1 MSSNSDP
8 TTAAEAFPFTVLST
22 DSGTEARVG
31 LLRTP
36 HGDIETPVFMPVGT
50 HATVKGASA
59 EILEEIGASIIL
71 GNTYHLMLRPGEE
84 TVAGLGGLHGFAGWN
99 RPFLTDSG
107 GFQVFSLAGM
117 RKLDE
122 RGVEFRSHLD
132 GSRQFLG
139 PERSME
145 VQSRLGADICMVF
158 DECPPHPID
167 EAGARKSMELTVRWA
182 GRSAAAFEVERDR
195 RATEGLSRQALFG
208 IVQGSVYGDLRRE
221 CLDRL
226 VDIGFDG
233 YAIGGLSVG
242 EPKEAMYRVTEELA
256 PRMPASHPRY
266 LMGVG
271 TPEDIVESVARGIDM
286 FDCVMPT
293 RNARNGTLFTSHGLV
308 RIKNARYARDE
319 RPVDPECACPT
330 CRRHSRAYL
339 RHLYTCSEVLY
350 PVLATVHNLYFY
362 LDTLRRVRQAVVLKQ
377 FEQFR
382 REFLSELRRGPE

>member
-1 MSSNSDP
+1 
-8 TTAAEAFPFTVLST
+8 
-22 DSGTEARVG
+22 
-31 LLRTP
+31 
-36 HGDIETPVFMPVGT
+36 
-50 HATVKGASA
+50 
-59 EILEEIGASIIL
+59 
-71 GNTYHLMLRPGEE
+71 MLRPGEE
-84 TVAGLGGLHGFAGWN
+84 TVAGLGGLHGFAGWPN
-99 RPFLTDSG
+99 PVLTDSG

-132 GSRQFLG
+132 GSRQFLS

-167 EAGARKSMELTVRWA
+167 EVGARASMELTARWA
-182 GRSAAAFEVERDR
+182 ARSAAAFEIERDR
-195 RATEGLSRQALFG
+195 RASDCLSRQALFG

-242 EPKEAMYRVTEELA
+242 ESKEAMYRVTEETA
-256 PRMPASHPRY
+256 PRMPPTHPRY

-339 RHLYTCSEVLY
+339 RHLYACSEVLY

-362 LDTLRRVRQAVVLKQ
+362 LDTLRRVRQAVVLNQ

>member
-8 TTAAEAFPFTVLST
+8 TTAAEAFPFTVLAT
-22 DSGTEARVG
+22 DSRTEARVG
-31 LLRTP
+31 LFRTP
-36 HGDIETPVFMPVGT
+36 HGDVETPVFMPVGT

-99 RPFLTDSG
+99 RPILTDSG

-132 GSRQFLG
+132 GSRQFLS

-195 RATEGLSRQALFG
+195 RASDCLSRQALFG

-242 EPKEAMYRVTEELA
+242 EPKEEMYRVTEELA

-350 PVLATVHNLYFY
+350 PVLATAHNLYFY
-362 LDTLRRVRQAVVLKQ
+362 LDTLRRVRQAVVLNQ

>member
-1 MSSNSDP
+1 MSSNTDP
-8 TTAAEAFPFTVLST
+8 TTATGAFPFSVLAT
-22 DSGTEARVG
+22 DATTGARVG
-31 LLRTP
+31 VLRTP
-36 HGDIETPVFMPVGT
+36 HGDVETPVFMPVGT
-50 HATVKGASA
+50 HATVKAASA
-59 EILEEIGASIIL
+59 DVLEEIGASIIL

-84 TVAGLGGLHGFAGWN
+84 TIAELGGLHGFSGWR
-99 RPFLTDSG
+99 RPVLTDSG
-107 GFQVFSLAGM
+107 GFQVFSLTGM

-132 GSRQFLG
+132 GSRQFLS

-145 VQSRLGADICMVF
+145 VQSRLGADVCMVF

-167 EAGARKSMELTVRWA
+167 ESGARVSMELTLRWA
-182 GRSAAAFEVERDR
+182 QRSATAFERERER
-195 RATEGLSRQALFG
+195 RGAVSLPPQALFG
-208 IVQGSVYGDLRRE
+208 IIQGSTYGKLRAE

-242 EPKEAMYRVTEELA
+242 EPKDEMYRVTEEIA
-256 PRMPASHPRY
+256 PRMPASSPRY

-293 RNARNGTLFTSHGLV
+293 RNARNGTLFTSEGLV
-308 RIKNARYARDE
+308 RIKNARYARDD
-319 RPVDPECACPT
+319 RPIDPRCACPT
-330 CRRHSRAYL
+330 CRRYSRAYL

-350 PVLATVHNLYFY
+350 PVLATAHNLYFY

>member
-1 MSSNSDP
+1 
-8 TTAAEAFPFTVLST
+8 
-22 DSGTEARVG
+22 
-31 LLRTP
+31 
-36 HGDIETPVFMPVGT
+36 MPVGT
-50 HATVKGASA
+50 HATVKAASA
-59 EILEEIGASIIL
+59 DVLEEIGASIIL

-84 TVAGLGGLHGFAGWN
+84 TIAELGGLHGFSGWR
-99 RPFLTDSG
+99 RPVLTDSG
-107 GFQVFSLAGM
+107 GFQVFSLTGM

-132 GSRQFLG
+132 GSRQFLS

-145 VQSRLGADICMVF
+145 VQSRLGADVCMVF

-167 EAGARKSMELTVRWA
+167 ESGARASMELTLRWA
-182 GRSAAAFEVERDR
+182 QRSATAFERERER
-195 RATEGLSRQALFG
+195 RGAVSLPPQALFG
-208 IVQGSVYGDLRRE
+208 IIQGSTYGKLRAE

-242 EPKEAMYRVTEELA
+242 EPKDEMYRVTEEIA
-256 PRMPASHPRY
+256 PRMPASSPRY

-293 RNARNGTLFTSHGLV
+293 RNARNGTLFTSEGLV
-308 RIKNARYARDE
+308 RIKNARYARDD
-319 RPVDPECACPT
+319 RPIDPRCACPT
-330 CRRHSRAYL
+330 CRRYSRAYL

-350 PVLATVHNLYFY
+350 PVLATAHNLYFY

>member
-1 MSSNSDP
+1 MSSNTDP
-8 TTAAEAFPFTVLST
+8 TTAAGAFPFSVMAT
-22 DSGTEARVG
+22 DATTAARVG
-31 LLRTP
+31 VLRTP
-36 HGDIETPVFMPVGT
+36 HGDVETPVFMPVGT
-50 HATVKGASA
+50 HATVKAASA
-59 EILEEIGASIIL
+59 DVLEELGASIIL

-84 TVAGLGGLHGFAGWN
+84 TIAELGGLHGFSGWR
-99 RPFLTDSG
+99 RPVLTDSG
-107 GFQVFSLAGM
+107 GFQVFSLTGM

-132 GSRQFLG
+132 GSRQFLS

-145 VQSRLGADICMVF
+145 VQSRLGADVCMVF

-167 EAGARKSMELTVRWA
+167 ESGARASMELTLRWA
-182 GRSAAAFEVERDR
+182 QRSATAFERERERRSAAS
-195 RATEGLSRQALFG
+195 LPPQALFG
-208 IVQGSVYGDLRRE
+208 IIQGSTYGALRSE

-242 EPKEAMYRVTEELA
+242 EPKDAMYRVTEEIA
-256 PRMPASHPRY
+256 PRMPASRPRY

-293 RNARNGTLFTSHGLV
+293 RNARNGTLFTSEGLV

-319 RPVDPECACPT
+319 RPIDPNCACPT
-330 CRRHSRAYL
+330 CRRYSRAYL

-350 PVLATVHNLYFY
+350 PVLATAHNLYFY

-382 REFLSELRRGPE
+382 REFLNELRRGPE